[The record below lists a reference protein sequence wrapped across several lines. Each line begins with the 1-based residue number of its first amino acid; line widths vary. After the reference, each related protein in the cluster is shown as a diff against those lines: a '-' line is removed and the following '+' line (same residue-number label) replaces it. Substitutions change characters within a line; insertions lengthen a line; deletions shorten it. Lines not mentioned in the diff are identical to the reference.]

1 MIILQFTLNTKTN
14 QLQNKGRLARASDKI
29 ACVKAKGGRK
39 IAKIDA
45 MTKKKHL
52 VSSVLLDVV

>member
-1 MIILQFTLNTKTN
+1 MIILQSTLNTKIN

-45 MTKKKHL
+45 MTKKNL
-52 VSSVLLDVV
+52 VSSILLDVV